1 MLATT
6 AEIDEIRKDAGQ
18 RQFRLYIDVDRGEWL
33 LPRAVW
39 LLQEKLNAYA
49 SFILD
54 GKMRELY
61 PYARPQDVQI
71 VIRSRG
77 QPPQDALQLVGL
89 VRMYWRGFDG
99 GSEVRQHLDEF
110 FDTLRRRCERVET
123 DADRGR

>member
-1 MLATT
+1 VLATT
-6 AEIDEIRKDAGQ
+6 AEIDEIRKDQGE
-18 RQFRLYIDVDRGEWL
+18 REFRLYLDVDRGEWL

-61 PYARPQDVQI
+61 PYARPQDVRV

-77 QPPQDALQLVGL
+77 QPPQDALRLVGL
-89 VRMYWRGFDG
+89 VREALSKDG
-99 GSEVRQHLDEF
+99 PRLDFEQ
-110 FDTLRRRCERVET
+110 V
-123 DADRGR
+123 A

>member
-6 AEIDEIRKDAGQ
+6 AEIDEIRKERGE
-18 RQFRLYIDVDRGEWL
+18 RELRLYLDVDRGEWL

-61 PYARPQDVQI
+61 PYARPQDVRV

-77 QPPQDALQLVGL
+77 QPPQDVLTLVGL
-89 VRMYWRGFDG
+89 VREALEKDG
-99 GSEVRQHLDEF
+99 PRLDFEQ
-110 FDTLRRRCERVET
+110 VP
-123 DADRGR
+123 

>member
-6 AEIDEIRKDAGQ
+6 DELDEIEKDRGA
-18 RQFRLYIDVDRGEWL
+18 REFRLYLDVERGEWL
-33 LPRAVW
+33 LPKSVW

-61 PYARPQDVQI
+61 PYARAHDVRI

-77 QPPQDALQLVGL
+77 QPPQDALRLVGL
-89 VRMYWRGFDG
+89 VREALEKDG
-99 GSEVRQHLDEF
+99 PKLDLEQ
-110 FDTLRRRCERVET
+110 L
-123 DADRGR
+123 A

>member
-1 MLATT
+1 MLATP

-18 RQFRLYIDVDRGEWL
+18 REFRLYLDVDRGDWL

-61 PYARPQDVQI
+61 PYANPQDVRI

-77 QPPQDALQLVGL
+77 QAPQDALRLVGL
-89 VRMYWRGFDG
+89 VRQALEKDG
-99 GSEVRQHLDEF
+99 PKLDFEH
-110 FDTLRRRCERVET
+110 VP
-123 DADRGR
+123 

>member
-1 MLATT
+1 M
-6 AEIDEIRKDAGQ
+6 AEIDEIRKEKGE
-18 RQFRLYIDVDRGEWL
+18 RELRLYLDVDRGEWL

-61 PYARPQDVQI
+61 PYARPQDVRV

-77 QPPQDALQLVGL
+77 QPPQDVLTLVGL
-89 VRMYWRGFDG
+89 VREALEKDG
-99 GSEVRQHLDEF
+99 PRLDFEQVR
-110 FDTLRRRCERVET
+110 
-123 DADRGR
+123 

>member
-6 AEIDEIRKDAGQ
+6 DSVDEIRKEKGE
-18 RQFRLYIDVDRGEWL
+18 REFRLYLDVDRGEWL

-61 PYARPQDVQI
+61 PYARPEDVRI
-71 VIRSRG
+71 VVRSRG
-77 QPPQDALQLVGL
+77 QPPRDALELVAL
-89 VRMYWRGFDG
+89 VREALAKDG
-99 GSEVRQHLDEF
+99 PRIDFEPV
-110 FDTLRRRCERVET
+110 T
-123 DADRGR
+123 

>member
-6 AEIDEIRKDAGQ
+6 AEIDEIRKEKGE
-18 RQFRLYIDVDRGEWL
+18 RELRLYLDVDRGEWL

-61 PYARPQDVQI
+61 PYARPQDVRV

-77 QPPQDALQLVGL
+77 QPPQDVLTLVGL
-89 VRMYWRGFDG
+89 VREVLEKDG
-99 GSEVRQHLDEF
+99 PRLDFEQ
-110 FDTLRRRCERVET
+110 VS
-123 DADRGR
+123 

>member
-1 MLATT
+1 VLATP

-18 RQFRLYIDVDRGEWL
+18 REFRLFLDVDRGDWL

-61 PYARPQDVQI
+61 PYANPQDVRI

-77 QPPQDALQLVGL
+77 QAPQDALRLVGL
-89 VRMYWRGFDG
+89 VREALEKDGPKLGF
-99 GSEVRQHLDEF
+99 EQVP
-110 FDTLRRRCERVET
+110 
-123 DADRGR
+123 

>member
-6 AEIDEIRKDAGQ
+6 AEVDEIRKDAGE
-18 RQFRLYIDVDRGEWL
+18 RDLHLYLDVDRGEWL

-61 PYARPQDVQI
+61 PWAQPRDVRI

-77 QPPQDALQLVGL
+77 QPPQDVLRLVGL
-89 VRMYWRGFDG
+89 VREALEKDG
-99 GSEVRQHLDEF
+99 PGLELEQV
-110 FDTLRRRCERVET
+110 
-123 DADRGR
+123 A

>member
-1 MLATT
+1 
-6 AEIDEIRKDAGQ
+6 
-18 RQFRLYIDVDRGEWL
+18 VDRGEWL

-77 QPPQDALQLVGL
+77 QPPQDALGCRVGAP
-89 VRMYWRGFDG
+89 GAG
-99 GSEVRQHLDEF
+99 K
-110 FDTLRRRCERVET
+110 
-123 DADRGR
+123 GRPKLELEQVA

>member
-6 AEIDEIRKDAGQ
+6 AEVDEIQKNAGEKEL
-18 RQFRLYIDVDRGEWL
+18 RLYLDVERGEWL

-61 PYARPQDVQI
+61 PWSNPANVRII
-71 VIRSRG
+71 VRSRG
-77 QPPQDALQLVGL
+77 QAPQDALKLLDL
-89 VRMYWRGFDG
+89 VRDALK
-99 GSEVRQHLDEF
+99 QHGPSL
-110 FDTLRRRCERVET
+110 TLEQVQ
-123 DADRGR
+123 